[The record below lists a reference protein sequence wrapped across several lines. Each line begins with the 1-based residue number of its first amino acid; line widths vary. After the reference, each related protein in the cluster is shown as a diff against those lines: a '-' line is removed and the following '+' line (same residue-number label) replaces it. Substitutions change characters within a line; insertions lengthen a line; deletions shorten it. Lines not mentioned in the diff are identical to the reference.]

1 MPNALNRSSERV
13 ILHMVCWLL
22 IATASRGQG
31 PLAIANGVSPEP
43 EWYASSC
50 AAKLFLYGGWGY
62 ERILNTTERIVQE
75 RIARYELRNKRPPP
89 LAGIV
94 TEYERAR
101 PLLEFLTNRYPKRVE
116 SFLAPDDDE
125 YIAQHIWTT
134 MLLNYQDGERRIV
147 RPRDIRTLLF
157 VGDVVQPVLAVP
169 PDNVERHQFADAQ
182 MVETG
187 ARLFLES
194 ADQWE
199 GRLDRLQ
206 HPNPQFNRRAHER
219 FWWSFC
225 AYVGILRSYDPAAA
239 VEYVEDMVMLRNGNL
254 HRWLWDSEYFAGIRE
269 TYAPDSSNQLW
280 THPREVLIGLITT
293 VLPDQIPSLLD
304 LTGKA
309 LLDMTDRIITSPVLF
324 DARVAVL
331 SPGERLEGAGG
342 LAARIRGVEEYAD
355 RSVMGDEARVPYE
368 INEAVPAASAEELRE
383 ALMKWQYYF
392 HLHTRMLQEQGR
404 GGCAWLGVLMETRL
418 PILEAIRMI
427 VSSREAQASD
437 VESNYKRASLKL
449 QEAEGCVQ
457 YGEHLPEYKKHMQE
471 TATEVIDSLVR
482 DEGLEPELRD
492 LAMRI
497 SMKWGEA
504 RQNDRPGD
512 RMMWDDWQRK
522 IHQLEYGQ
530 DENRP

>member
-1 MPNALNRSSERV
+1 VDLSLTGPVLMVSVKHDKLLSAAGKQVGCLGTDASTMPNALNRSSERV

-182 MVETG
+182 T
-187 ARLFLES
+187 
-194 ADQWE
+194 
-199 GRLDRLQ
+199 
-206 HPNPQFNRRAHER
+206 
-219 FWWSFC
+219 
-225 AYVGILRSYDPAAA
+225 
-239 VEYVEDMVMLRNGNL
+239 
-254 HRWLWDSEYFAGIRE
+254 
-269 TYAPDSSNQLW
+269 
-280 THPREVLIGLITT
+280 
-293 VLPDQIPSLLD
+293 
-304 LTGKA
+304 
-309 LLDMTDRIITSPVLF
+309 
-324 DARVAVL
+324 
-331 SPGERLEGAGG
+331 
-342 LAARIRGVEEYAD
+342 
-355 RSVMGDEARVPYE
+355 
-368 INEAVPAASAEELRE
+368 
-383 ALMKWQYYF
+383 
-392 HLHTRMLQEQGR
+392 
-404 GGCAWLGVLMETRL
+404 
-418 PILEAIRMI
+418 
-427 VSSREAQASD
+427 
-437 VESNYKRASLKL
+437 
-449 QEAEGCVQ
+449 
-457 YGEHLPEYKKHMQE
+457 
-471 TATEVIDSLVR
+471 
-482 DEGLEPELRD
+482 
-492 LAMRI
+492 
-497 SMKWGEA
+497 
-504 RQNDRPGD
+504 
-512 RMMWDDWQRK
+512 
-522 IHQLEYGQ
+522 
-530 DENRP
+530 